1 MTDGDGA
8 FFRSTK
14 FTPPAVEPAVATGG
28 KKSPAG
34 DEPPP
39 PNGEGDYGF
48 NGQVTPQGESDIDRE
63 ERDLLRRIVEAPA
76 LVHDPEPQRL
86 WIVENVIPDET
97 LTLLTGEGGI
107 GKTTLA
113 LQLAVA
119 IRIDGEWLGMK
130 VAQGPVLFVTS
141 EDDRKDVNLNLRA
154 ILKAERKSLAHC
166 PELHILPLADRDAC
180 LAAASTKLGAISA
193 TPLWHA
199 LVKVVEWRKPRV
211 VIFDALADLFGGEEN
226 VRRHARGFIVLLKQL
241 AIRQKL
247 AVILIAHPS
256 LTGMNTGS
264 GLSGSTDWHN
274 GPRARLYFERPKD
287 KEGKTFDD
295 DCRILTVKK
304 VQYAREGTVFRLRRK
319 AGFFVYEGKDG
330 GSTFDRAASAANAE
344 TVFLALLQA
353 FEEQGRSVSPNPST
367 SYAPVIFER
376 ETDADGVSKAALGR
390 AMSKLLKANR
400 IHVETIGPPSK
411 QRTKLTPGPA
421 LTANETMQ

>member
-1 MTDGDGA
+1 MRREESRDAKLEESPEDRLA
-8 FFRSTK
+8 RLEVRVL
-14 FTPPAVEPAVATGG
+14 PPAPRERA
-28 KKSPAG
+28 
-34 DEPPP
+34 PP
-39 PNGEGDYGF
+39 PNGRGSAGDAEA
-48 NGQVTPQGESDIDRE
+48 TAQGENDIERE
-63 ERDLLRRIVEAPA
+63 ERDLLRRIVEAPS

-86 WIVENVIPDET
+86 WIGEDVIPDET

-107 GKTTLA
+107 GKSTLA

-119 IRIDGEWLGMK
+119 MRIDCEWLGMK
-130 VAQGPVLFVTS
+130 VAQGPVLFVSS
-141 EDDRKDVNLNLRA
+141 EDDRKDINLSLRA
-154 ILKAERKSLAHC
+154 ILKAEHKGLAHC
-166 PELHILPLADRDAC
+166 PDLHILPLADRDAC

-199 LVKVVEWRKPRV
+199 LVKIVEWRKPRV

-247 AVILIAHPS
+247 AVVLIAHPS

-287 KEGKTFDD
+287 KEGKTLDD
-295 DCRILTVKK
+295 ESRILTVKK

-330 GSTFDRAASAANAE
+330 GPAVYDRAAAAAKAE
-344 TVFLALLQA
+344 TVFLALLQS
-353 FEEQGRSVSPNPST
+353 FEDQGRSVSPNPSN
-367 SYAPVIFER
+367 SYAPTVFER
-376 ETDADGVSKAALGR
+376 EVDADGMSKAALGR

-400 IHVETIGPPSK
+400 IHIETSGPRSHERK
-411 QRTKLTPGPA
+411 KLAPGPA
-421 LTANETMQ
+421 PTNGTMQ